1 MIWLL
6 RALLAATILLSAFFS
21 ISAPGLDE
29 QLWLGWRTLANQGIA
44 TTLGSQ
50 AFSAPGSATGAL
62 GWLTSVLE
70 AFFERAGGL
79 VAVTLTS
86 ACALIG
92 ALALVEF
99 RARRSASEFFAFAA
113 AAFAGA
119 TFLSS
124 LRTGSGALGWLVAAA
139 FVLALTARRPI
150 GAVSAVLLAVLWC
163 NLSAAGFFA
172 PCLAA
177 CVAAGRTLDER
188 ANARAPATRTAWL
201 AVAGCVLA
209 LFLTPAGAAF
219 VTLAPLAF
227 HFGGAPGPVSVA
239 PLAYRIGF
247 SACLLA
253 ATFFGLRGCA
263 KGDIL
268 ATLGMLVVALLDG
281 RLLPL
286 FGIVAAPVIA
296 QAAMR
301 AVRPPS
307 AALASA
313 LSCAF
318 IAVVAFGG
326 WSAARSSASDAAPR
340 DVVAALSSD
349 GRAHRVLCTRLEWC
363 GSALAA
369 GDSHLA
375 VFMDQREAAYPPKV
389 RDDQHSIASASSTWR
404 AKVRGFDIDAI
415 VVDRHASLAGLLEL
429 GDGWARRAEQGDA
442 RLYLRAA
449 ATR

>member
-21 ISAPGLDE
+21 IWAPGLDE
-29 QLWLGWRTLANQGIA
+29 QLWLGWRTLAHQGIA

-62 GWLTSVLE
+62 GWLTNVLE
-70 AFFERAGGL
+70 ALFERTGGP

-86 ACALIG
+86 ACALIA
-92 ALALVEF
+92 ALALVEL
-99 RARRSASEFFAFAA
+99 RARRNASEFFAFAA

-139 FVLALTARRPI
+139 FVLALTARRPA
-150 GAVSAVLLAVLWC
+150 GAACAVLLAALWC

-172 PCLAA
+172 PWLAA
-177 CVAAGRTLDER
+177 CVVAGRTLDDS
-188 ANARAPATRTAWL
+188 ASAPATRTAWL

-247 SACLLA
+247 SACLLT

-263 KGDIL
+263 RGDIL

-286 FGIVAAPVIA
+286 FGIVAAPVLA

-307 AALASA
+307 GALASA

-340 DVVAALSSD
+340 DVIAALSSD
-349 GRAHRVLCTRLEWC
+349 GRTHRVLCTRLEWC

-375 VFMDQREAAYPPKV
+375 VFMDQREAAYPQGV